1 MAYET
6 RDNSGT
12 LGRNDRCTTDK
23 HPTHKG
29 KARID
34 GKDYWVSA
42 WVKEAGQNS
51 KAPGQKF
58 FSLSFEPCERQDTQF
73 GNDSHSQAQ
82 GAAGGPRDGSGQGGG
97 AQVAS
102 RGSQGATAA
111 DDYQDD
117 IPF

>member
-34 GKDYWVSA
+34 GKDYWISA

-58 FSLSFEPCERQDTQF
+58 FSLSFEPCEQQDTQF
-73 GNDSHSQAQ
+73 GNDSAKPAQ
-82 GAAGGPRDGSGQGGG
+82 GATAGTRDGSGQGGG
-97 AQVAS
+97 PQGPS
-102 RGSQGATAA
+102 RGSQEAYAE
-111 DDYQDD
+111 DDL